1 MITQTPTF
9 KYNPIPN
16 IAPYVRDAIDRIMGN
31 ISKEEYVQLADF
43 LNGVQNDIVGYNH
56 EHDDALRNSDIEY
69 RTTDI
74 LIHGQGEIYKLD
86 ISINLEGDINYAE
99 LITPENEIISANLS
113 FASLSPKQLI
123 VISLADGLVRGILG
137 IMFSDEELQERLDSI
152 NEDGNEEDDRFPL
165 KEDALRH
172 LRSFGYDPDSF
183 EYDGVADD
191 IPDIARSFFMTEED
205 PWLSPDDFKYLTDAF
220 VDMSYDS
227 YGDVQGF
234 SPTMRQQDKDTG
246 IMTFLYS
253 LGEDTLTVEIKDGHI
268 TTVTYYN
275 DDVERRI
282 DNHPDISDFEKI
294 FIIIGHGCM
303 MSYGYYLAVQEKKVV

>member
-16 IAPYVRDAIDRIMGN
+16 IAPYVRDAIDRIMGK
-31 ISKEEYVQLADF
+31 ISKDEYAQLADF
-43 LNGVQNDIVGYNH
+43 LNGVQNDIVGHNH

-123 VISLADGLVRGILG
+123 VISLADGLMRGILG

-152 NEDGNEEDDRFPL
+152 NDEDEDNKKNRD
-165 KEDALRH
+165 DVCRH
-172 LRSFGYDPDSF
+172 LKSVGYDPDTF
-183 EYDGVADD
+183 AYDGMVNDLED
-191 IPDIARSFFMTEED
+191 ISREYFMSEED
-205 PWLSPDDFKYLTDAF
+205 PWLTPEDFKYFINTFADVNTDE
-220 VDMSYDS
+220 
-227 YGDVQGF
+227 YGDPCGLA
-234 SPTMRQQDKDTG
+234 PTMQRYDQETKRQAYLFS
-246 IMTFLYS
+246 I
-253 LGEDTLTVEIKDGHI
+253 GEDTMVVEIIDEKIDAVI
-268 TTVTYYN
+268 YYTN
-275 DDVERRI
+275 DVER
-282 DNHPDISDFEKI
+282 HISDSPETSDFDKI
-294 FIIIGHGCM
+294 FLFLGHGCM
-303 MSYGYYLAVQEKKVV
+303 MAYGYYLTLHEKDKP

>member
-16 IAPYVRDAIDRIMGN
+16 IAPYVRDAIDRIMRN
-31 ISKEEYVQLADF
+31 ISKEEYAQLADF

-69 RTTDI
+69 RDTDI

-152 NEDGNEEDDRFPL
+152 NDEDGDNKKNRDDVC
-165 KEDALRH
+165 RH
-172 LRSFGYDPDSF
+172 LKSVGYDPDTF
-183 EYDGVADD
+183 THDEVFND
-191 IPDIARSFFMTEED
+191 IQEISMKYFVNEED
-205 PWLSPDDFKYLTDAF
+205 PWLTSDDFSYFINTFANVNTDE
-220 VDMSYDS
+220 
-227 YGDVQGF
+227 YGDPCGLA
-234 SPTMRQQDKDTG
+234 PTMHQYDPETKRHTYLFS
-246 IMTFLYS
+246 I
-253 LGEDTLTVEIKDGHI
+253 GEDTMVVEIIDEKIDAVI
-268 TTVTYYN
+268 YYTN
-275 DDVERRI
+275 DVER
-282 DNHPDISDFEKI
+282 HISDSPETSDFDKI
-294 FIIIGHGCM
+294 FLFLGHGCM
-303 MSYGYYLAVQEKKVV
+303 MAYGYYLTLQEKDNA